1 MKLKSTLNKLPL
13 IALLSLGLVCTPL
26 VVSAS
31 DSGHGRHGH
40 YQQDHDKHHK
50 KAARHWG
57 YRDYGHQQSC
67 GLRNSYRKACKH
79 GNIKG
84 HRHHS
89 WHGHHDNHDNYDNVQ
104 RHQRNGH
111 RDEHP
116 RFLLGLL
123 SDD

>member
-31 DSGHGRHGH
+31 DSDHGRHGH
-40 YQQDHDKHHK
+40 YQQDRSKHHQQ
-50 KAARHWG
+50 AVHHRG

-67 GLRNSYRKACKH
+67 GLRNSYRKDYKH
-79 GNIKG
+79 GHMNK
-84 HRHHS
+84 HRHYKR
-89 WHGHHDNHDNYDNVQ
+89 HGHHDNNANVQ
-104 RHQRNGH
+104 RHKRNGH
-111 RDEHP
+111 RYDHHLS
-116 RFLLGLL
+116 FLSLF